1 MADLNALLIFAGV
14 AEVGSFSAASRRLG
28 MPVSTVSRQVAALED
43 QLGMRLIERSTRS
56 FRLTEAGA
64 RIFEQARRGLEL
76 SEAVD
81 RLAAEQAASVA
92 GLLRLSAPPAVAG
105 VLLAPVVTAFAAAH
119 PEVRLQVSVGN
130 RPVDDPADRADLTF
144 RLGALEDSALI
155 ALRVLRYRNLLVASP
170 GYLARCKPP
179 MRPGDLSRHR
189 LLTLLDRTPGQRWAF
204 VQARGPG
211 RDMLD
216 VRPHLAT
223 DDVAGLVGT
232 VLAEG
237 GVCALPPTVRPDL
250 LQDGQ
255 LIEVMPDWK
264 LEAVDLFLV
273 HLGRRHVP
281 RPVQLFKQM
290 AARIIPDLFPDL
302 PS

>member
-1 MADLNALLIFAGV
+1 M
-14 AEVGSFSAASRRLG
+14 
-28 MPVSTVSRQVAALED
+28 
-43 QLGMRLIERSTRS
+43 
-56 FRLTEAGA
+56 
-64 RIFEQARRGLEL
+64 
-76 SEAVD
+76 
-81 RLAAEQAASVA
+81 
-92 GLLRLSAPPAVAG
+92 
-105 VLLAPVVTAFAAAH
+105 VTAFAASH
-119 PEVRLQVSVGN
+119 PEVRLQVSVSN
-130 RPVDDPADRADLTF
+130 RPVDDLADRADLTF

-170 GYLARCKPP
+170 GYLARCKLP
-179 MRPGDLSRHR
+179 MRPDDLSRHR

-204 VQARGPG
+204 VRAHGPG
-211 RDMLD
+211 RDTLD

-223 DDVAGLVGT
+223 DDVAGLVAT

-237 GVCALPPTVRPDL
+237 GVCALPPTVQPDL
-250 LQDGQ
+250 LRDGQ

-273 HLGRRHVP
+273 HLDRRHVP